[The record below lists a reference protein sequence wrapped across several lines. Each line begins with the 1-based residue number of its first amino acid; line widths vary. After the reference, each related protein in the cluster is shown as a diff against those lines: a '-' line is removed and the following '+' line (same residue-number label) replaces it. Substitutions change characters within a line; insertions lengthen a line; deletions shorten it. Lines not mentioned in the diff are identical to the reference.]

1 MSVFANIMNE
11 DERLVILRALAEDT
25 AGYSA
30 NESILHSILVEFAHK
45 VSRDRVRTQLNW
57 LQEQGLV
64 TLKEIAG
71 CLIATLTARGVDV
84 ATGLAIV
91 PGVKRPRPKD

>member
-1 MSVFANIMNE
+1 MSFANLMTE

-25 AGYSA
+25 GGYSA
-30 NESILHSILVEFAHK
+30 NESILQSILIEFAHK
-45 VSRDRVRTQLNW
+45 VSRDKVKTQLNW

-64 TLKEIAG
+64 TLKETAG
-71 CLIATLTARGVDV
+71 CLIATLSSRGLDV
-84 ATGLAIV
+84 ATGLITV